1 MTIMKKNVKN
11 PKLLNWIWFFFQI
24 KKKKEILKYLLSENT
39 KSLIETQATTHMNTQ
54 QYGSEMQS

>member
-1 MTIMKKNVKN
+1 MSKTQNC
-11 PKLLNWIWFFFQI
+11 LTGFDFFFQI